1 MKKILGFL
9 ISFFVLFSTFRLL
22 YKINLQIKYK
32 KYIRGNNYYK
42 ECGDGEKMKLGIALS
57 GGGIRGIAHA
67 GVLQALE
74 EKGIKPDIIGGT
86 SCGSIVAAMYAMG
99 YSPYHIFILC
109 KRYGRI
115 ISRANA
121 KPILS
126 GIHTSIFNKK
136 ISLSG
141 LNNGEKMEEVCDKLA
156 KMRGIYDLN
165 DIKMPIVIPTVDMVS
180 GKEYVFTNNIPKKK
194 YEEKEYI
201 EKVNVGRAIRASSS
215 FPAYFSPCKHGGCAF
230 MDGGVLNNV
239 PADEVRLQGADKV
252 IAVKFHSDKITRD
265 SNLMDVAMKCIDIM
279 GSKIS
284 EKSLKMSDYILDVY
298 TDKVGL
304 LDYQKVDKCFEY
316 GYKAVM
322 ENLENIDKIINYVD

>member
-1 MKKILGFL
+1 MKF
-9 ISFFVLFSTFRLL
+9 
-22 YKINLQIKYK
+22 
-32 KYIRGNNYYK
+32 
-42 ECGDGEKMKLGIALS
+42 GIALS

-74 EKGIKPDIIGGT
+74 ENGIKPDIIGGT

-156 KMRGIYDLN
+156 KRRGIANIN
-165 DIKMPIVIPTVDMVS
+165 DIKIPIVIPTVDMVS
-180 GKEYVFTNNIPKKK
+180 GKEYVFTNNIPNKK
-194 YEEKEYI
+194 YKEKEYI
-201 EKVNVGRAIRASSS
+201 KNVNVGRAIRASSS

-252 IAVKFHSDKITRD
+252 ISVKFHSDQITED

-284 EKSLKMSDYILDVY
+284 EKSLKMSDYVLDVY

-316 GYKAVM
+316 GYNAVI
-322 ENLENIDKIINYVD
+322 ENLEEIKNVLK

>member
-1 MKKILGFL
+1 MSI
-9 ISFFVLFSTFRLL
+9 
-22 YKINLQIKYK
+22 
-32 KYIRGNNYYK
+32 
-42 ECGDGEKMKLGIALS
+42 GIALS

-74 EKGIKPDIIGGT
+74 ENGIKPNIIGGT

-99 YSPYHIFILC
+99 YSPYHIYILC
-109 KRYGRI
+109 KRYGKI

-121 KPILS
+121 RPILS

-156 KMRGIYDLN
+156 EMRGINNLK
-165 DIKMPIVIPTVDMVS
+165 DIKMPIVIPSVDMVS
-180 GKEYVFTNNIPKKK
+180 GKEYVFTNNIPNEK

-201 EKVNVGRAIRASSS
+201 ENVNIGRAVRASSS

-252 IAVKFHSDKITRD
+252 IAVKFHSDKITEN

-284 EKSLKMSDYILDVY
+284 EKSLKMSDYVLDVY

-304 LDYQKVDKCFEY
+304 LDYQKVDKCFDF

-322 ENLENIDKIINYVD
+322 ENINEIKKILSL

>member
-1 MKKILGFL
+1 
-9 ISFFVLFSTFRLL
+9 
-22 YKINLQIKYK
+22 
-32 KYIRGNNYYK
+32 
-42 ECGDGEKMKLGIALS
+42 MKLGIALS

-74 EKGIKPDIIGGT
+74 ENGIKPDIIGGT

-109 KRYGRI
+109 KRYGKI

-136 ISLSG
+136 ISLAG

-156 KMRGIYDLN
+156 ARRGIRNIN

-180 GKEYVFTNNIPKKK
+180 GNEYVFTNNLPDIRN
-194 YEEKEYI
+194 EDKEYI
-201 EKVNVGRAIRASSS
+201 NNVNIGRAVRASSS

-239 PADEVRLQGADKV
+239 PADEVRIQGADKV
-252 IAVKFHSDKITRD
+252 IAVKFHSDRITED

-284 EKSLKMSDYILDVY
+284 EKSLNMSDYVLDVY

-316 GYKAVM
+316 GYNAVV
-322 ENLENIDKIINYVD
+322 ENIDKIKKILES

>member
-1 MKKILGFL
+1 
-9 ISFFVLFSTFRLL
+9 
-22 YKINLQIKYK
+22 
-32 KYIRGNNYYK
+32 
-42 ECGDGEKMKLGIALS
+42 MKLGIALS

-74 EKGIKPDIIGGT
+74 ENDIKPDIIGGT

-109 KRYGRI
+109 KRYGKI

-136 ISLSG
+136 ISLAG

-156 KMRGIYDLN
+156 ARREIRNIN

-180 GKEYVFTNNIPKKK
+180 GKEYVFTNNLPDIKN
-194 YEEKEYI
+194 EDKEYI
-201 EKVNVGRAIRASSS
+201 NNVNIGRAVRASSS

-239 PADEVRLQGADKV
+239 PADEVRIQGADKV
-252 IAVKFHSDKITRD
+252 IAVKFHSDRITQD

-284 EKSLKMSDYILDVY
+284 EKSLNMSDYVLDVY

-316 GYKAVM
+316 GYSAVV
-322 ENLENIDKIINYVD
+322 ENIDKIKKILES

>member
-1 MKKILGFL
+1 
-9 ISFFVLFSTFRLL
+9 
-22 YKINLQIKYK
+22 
-32 KYIRGNNYYK
+32 
-42 ECGDGEKMKLGIALS
+42 MKLGIALS

-74 EKGIKPDIIGGT
+74 ENGIKPDIIGGT

-109 KRYGRI
+109 KRYGKI

-136 ISLSG
+136 ISLAG

-156 KMRGIYDLN
+156 ARRGIRNIN

-180 GKEYVFTNNIPKKK
+180 GKEYVFTNNLPDIKN
-194 YEEKEYI
+194 EDKEYI
-201 EKVNVGRAIRASSS
+201 NNVNIGRAVRASSS

-239 PADEVRLQGADKV
+239 PADEVRIQGADKV
-252 IAVKFHSDKITRD
+252 IAVKFHSDRITQD

-284 EKSLKMSDYILDVY
+284 EKSLNMSDYVLDVY

-316 GYKAVM
+316 GYSAVV
-322 ENLENIDKIINYVD
+322 ENIDKIKKILES

>member
-1 MKKILGFL
+1 
-9 ISFFVLFSTFRLL
+9 
-22 YKINLQIKYK
+22 
-32 KYIRGNNYYK
+32 
-42 ECGDGEKMKLGIALS
+42 MKLGIALS

-74 EKGIKPDIIGGT
+74 ENDIKPDIIGGT

-109 KRYGRI
+109 KRYGKI

-136 ISLSG
+136 ISLAG

-156 KMRGIYDLN
+156 ARRGIRNIN

-180 GKEYVFTNNIPKKK
+180 GNEYVFTNNLPDIKN
-194 YEEKEYI
+194 EDKEYI
-201 EKVNVGRAIRASSS
+201 NNVNIGRAVRASSS

-239 PADEVRLQGADKV
+239 PADEVRIQGADKV
-252 IAVKFHSDKITRD
+252 IAVKFHSDRITKD

-284 EKSLKMSDYILDVY
+284 EKSLNMSDYVLDVY

-316 GYKAVM
+316 GYNAVV
-322 ENLENIDKIINYVD
+322 ENIDKIKKILES